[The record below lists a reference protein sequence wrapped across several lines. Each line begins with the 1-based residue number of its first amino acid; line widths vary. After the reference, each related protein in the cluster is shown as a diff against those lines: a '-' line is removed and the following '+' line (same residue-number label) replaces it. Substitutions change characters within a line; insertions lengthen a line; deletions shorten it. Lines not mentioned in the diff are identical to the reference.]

1 MCNAQIVQ
9 GVDVMFLLH
18 QLDHTVK
25 KLKGQIANALTIL
38 NLGLGAFAIMFILQN
53 ELRLGLLF
61 ITIAAL
67 TDRLDGAAAR
77 RFNSTSEFG
86 KQLDSLSDIISF
98 GVAPAFLLYQATL
111 FIFGLPGMFVTIFF
125 IACGA
130 IRLARFNILESTGFF
145 VGLPITAAGCILTFH
160 LLLVPFIPA
169 FYFMLITLVLAILM
183 ISTFTVRKM

>member
-1 MCNAQIVQ
+1 
-9 GVDVMFLLH
+9 MFLLH

-25 KLKGQIANALTIL
+25 KLKGQIANALTLL

-98 GVAPAFLLYQATL
+98 GVAPAFLLYQAIL
-111 FIFGLPGMFVTIFF
+111 FSFGLPGMFVTIFF

-130 IRLARFNILESTGFF
+130 IRLARFNITESTGHF
-145 VGLPITAAGCILTFH
+145 VGLPITAAGCILTFQ
-160 LLLVPFIPA
+160 LLLVPYIAP
-169 FYFMLITLVLAILM
+169 FYFLIITLVLAIFM
-183 ISTFTVRKM
+183 ISTLSVRKM

>member
-1 MCNAQIVQ
+1 
-9 GVDVMFLLH
+9 MFLLH
-18 QLDHTVK
+18 HLDHTLK
-25 KLKGQIANALTIL
+25 KVKGQIANALTIL

-98 GVAPAFLLYQATL
+98 GVAPAFLLYQAVL
-111 FIFGLPGMFVTIFF
+111 FLFGLPGMLLTIFF

-130 IRLARFNILESTGFF
+130 IRLARFNISENPGFF
-145 VGLPITAAGCILTFH
+145 IGLPITAAGCILTFH
-160 LLLVPFIPA
+160 MLLVPFIPA
-169 FYFMLITLVLAILM
+169 PFFMFVPLILGICM
-183 ISTFTVRKM
+183 ISSFKVNKM

>member
-1 MCNAQIVQ
+1 MP
-9 GVDVMFLLH
+9 MFLLH

-25 KLKGQIANALTIL
+25 KIKGQIANALTIL

-77 RFNSTSEFG
+77 RFNSTSDFG

-98 GVAPAFLLYQATL
+98 GVAPAFLLYQAIL
-111 FIFGLPGMFVTIFF
+111 FTFGLHGMFLTIFF

-130 IRLARFNILESTGFF
+130 IRLARFNIIESTGFF
-145 VGLPITAAGCILTFH
+145 VGLPITAAGCVLTFH
-160 LLLVPFIPA
+160 LLLVPFIAAP
-169 FYFMLITLVLAILM
+169 YFMFVTLILGILM
-183 ISTFTVRKM
+183 ISSFRIRKM

>member
-1 MCNAQIVQ
+1 
-9 GVDVMFLLH
+9 MFLLH

-25 KLKGQIANALTIL
+25 KLKGQIANALTLL

-98 GVAPAFLLYQATL
+98 GVAPAFLLYQAIL
-111 FIFGLPGMFVTIFF
+111 FSFGLPGMFVTIFF

-130 IRLARFNILESTGFF
+130 IRLARFNVMESTGYF
-145 VGLPITAAGCILTFH
+145 VGLPITAAGCILTFQ
-160 LLLVPFIPA
+160 LLLVPYISA
-169 FYFMLITLVLAILM
+169 FYFMIITLVLAILM
-183 ISTFTVRKM
+183 ISSFTVRKM

>member
-1 MCNAQIVQ
+1 MQ
-9 GVDVMFLLH
+9 GVDVLFLLH

-38 NLGLGAFAIMFILQN
+38 NLGLGAFAIMFVLQD
-53 ELRLGLLF
+53 ELHLGLLF

-86 KQLDSLSDIISF
+86 KQLDSLSDIVSF
-98 GVAPAFLLYQATL
+98 GVAPAFLIYHAVL
-111 FIFGLPGMFVTIFF
+111 FTFGLPGMLLTIFF

-130 IRLARFNILESTGFF
+130 IRLARFNITETPGFF
-145 VGLPITAAGCILTFH
+145 IGLPITAAGCILTFH
-160 LLLVPFIPA
+160 LLLIPYIPTP
-169 FYFMLITLVLAILM
+169 YFLFATLLFGICM
-183 ISTFTVRKM
+183 ISTFKVRKM